1 MSDRVYGVCSDV
13 LMLAVRFP
21 FAPSLPPAPELRQ
34 RLQTALDLL
43 IGKGRAAG
51 ISDPDLAEIRY
62 ALVAFIDE
70 QILKSN
76 WPGRTE
82 WMRQPLQL
90 LFYQTTA
97 AGEVFFTRMR
107 SLLNDGNRL
116 DPLSLYALL
125 LLLGFRG
132 QYGASGDAAG
142 PASFLDAARHQL
154 SRTLPRIDRLAP
166 HAEPGERA
174 QKRKVS
180 NAPLIAFIVGGL
192 LVAFGSVVGLERVL
206 ASDVE
211 GALEKLPATA
221 KPAVPQPGSSAP

>member
-43 IGKGRAAG
+43 IGKGRAVG
-51 ISDPDLAEIRY
+51 IGDADLAELRF

-90 LFYQTTA
+90 MLYNTTA
-97 AGEVFFTRMR
+97 AGELFFTRMR
-107 SLLNDGNRL
+107 ALLNEGNRT
-116 DPLSLYALL
+116 DPLSLYALC

-132 QYGASGDAAG
+132 QYGNSGDVAG
-142 PASFLDAARHQL
+142 PASFLEAARQQL
-154 SRTLPRIDRLAP
+154 ARTLPRSDRIAP

-180 NAPLIAFIVGGL
+180 NAPLIAFIVGGFV
-192 LVAFGSVVGLERVL
+192 VALGSVVGLERLL
-206 ASDVE
+206 AADVK
-211 GALEKLPATA
+211 GAVDKLPVTA
-221 KPAVPQPGSSAP
+221 LPAASGR